1 MNGCGH
7 NLLTPELGHQALS
20 SMGLRP
26 GPWQSL
32 AFLNLALS
40 YLCLQG
46 LSNPKTSGSIM
57 VLVYTLKI
65 YIIANQKKKKKDWKD
80 KNSVGFPI
88 ISYTVPLACYLTSRY
103 S

>member
-1 MNGCGH
+1 M
-7 NLLTPELGHQALS
+7 TPELGHQALL
-20 SMGLRP
+20 SMALRP
-26 GPWQSL
+26 GLWQSS

-57 VLVYTLKI
+57 VLVHALKI

-80 KNSVGFPI
+80 QNSVGFPI
-88 ISYTVPLACYLTSRY
+88 ISYTVPLECYLTSLY